1 MDWQS
6 AFNLA
11 IGAFGV
17 LFGWFLNIV
26 WSAHK
31 DLRDEIAS
39 FRQHVSE
46 TYCRRDDFK
55 DNVNALFAKLD
66 RIENKIDMKADK
78 S

>member
-6 AFNLA
+6 AFNIA
-11 IGAFGV
+11 ATAFGM

-26 WSAHK
+26 WGAHK
-31 DLRDEIAS
+31 EVRDEIAEM
-39 FRQHVSE
+39 RQHVAE

-66 RIENKIDMKADK
+66 RIEEKIDRKADK
-78 S
+78 